1 MSLMHN
7 GVASTF
13 SIAYRESFRERE
25 SGRVRKGAGAINA
38 FTFGIGCISNA
49 AAAFS
54 SLSLTLPLS
63 RSAALWWLCRCCCV
77 FTYIAYLLK
86 CSQERERERTKLVRG
101 ARGRRGAVRIKGA
114 LRKELK
120 CNNSCCGHAQ
130 SVLYAAF
137 VYLLT
142 YPPPSLYLSLISF
155 AFGMVRIC

>member
-13 SIAYRESFRERE
+13 SIAYRESFCER
-25 SGRVRKGAGAINA
+25 GRVRKGAGAINA

-54 SLSLTLPLS
+54 SLPLS
-63 RSAALWWLCRCCCV
+63 HSSALWWLCRCCSV

-86 CSQERERERTKLVRG
+86 CNQEREDEVSAGCAREG
-101 ARGRRGAVRIKGA
+101 WGEVRIKGA

-142 YPPPSLYLSLISF
+142 SAPSPRPFISF